1 MRKNKASKVVAS
13 VAAVVAPVAI
23 TVPPAVKATTIKVR
37 TVGPRGGQRIVN
49 LEPISFTRSKN
60 GNRKAVVAL
69 GKRGGKVTVYASKG
83 DRSFAPKAKTVA

>member
-1 MRKNKASKVVAS
+1 MRKSNKSAKVAV
-13 VAAVVAPVAI
+13 AVVAVA
-23 TVPPAVKATTIKVR
+23 TPAIVTPTIKVR
-37 TVGPRGGQRIVN
+37 TVGPRGGERIVN
-49 LEPISFTRSKN
+49 LEPISMKRFKN